1 MNGSR
6 AVYARDRLSKKP
18 WGGSNSV
25 THVAI
30 NAQLVSFAESY
41 RNAGVSRYTYAL
53 LDALSRV
60 DDDLTCTVFINAQ
73 EAIPA
78 AASPLGRSSR
88 MRLVPSRWP
97 TTNAARRIL
106 WEQLDLP
113 GQVRRSGAQLFHAPV
128 NVLPE
133 RMPLPSIVTIHDLA
147 FVRYPEFFRPTRRVY
162 QRIFTERSARRAA
175 VIIAVSEATRQD
187 IISAFHIPPQRVR
200 VIYPSVGPDFQPE
213 PDPARL
219 AAFRA
224 RHGLP
229 PRYLLY
235 LGTLEPRKNL
245 VTLVDAYARL
255 LSEVPSSPPLIL
267 AGAKGWYYQPLFDRV
282 RALGLERNVTFA
294 GYVSREEQALWYAGA
309 ALFLYPSLYEG
320 FGLPVVE
327 ALACGVPTL
336 TSNGS
341 SLPEAGGSVAL
352 QAPPDDARALARAM
366 RDALADPT
374 LADRVHVE
382 GPRWTRRFSP
392 EQMAWRYVNI
402 YTEVAGGA

>member
-1 MNGSR
+1 M
-6 AVYARDRLSKKP
+6 
-18 WGGSNSV
+18 

-41 RNAGVSRYTYAL
+41 RNAGVSRYTYTL

-60 DDDLTCTVFINAQ
+60 DDELTCTVFINAQ

-78 AASPLGRSSR
+78 AASSLGRSPR

-97 TTNAARRIL
+97 TSSAARRIL

-113 GQVRRSGAQLFHAPV
+113 GQVLRSGAQIFHAPV

-133 RMPLPSIVTIHDLA
+133 RVSLPSIVTIHDLA
-147 FVRYPEFFRPTRRVY
+147 FVRYPEFFRPTRRIY

-175 VIIAVSEATRQD
+175 AIIAVSEATRQD
-187 IISAFHIPPQRVR
+187 IISAFQIPPNRVR
-200 VIYPSVGPDFQPE
+200 VIYPSVSPDFHPE
-213 PDPARL
+213 QDPARL

-245 VTLVDAYARL
+245 VTLVEAYARL
-255 LSEVPSSPPLIL
+255 RSEVPSAPPLIL
-267 AGAKGWYYQPLFDRV
+267 AGAKGWYFQPLFDRV

-327 ALACGVPTL
+327 ALACGIPTL
-336 TSNGS
+336 TSNVS
-341 SLPEAGGSVAL
+341 SLPEAGGPVAL

-366 RDALADPT
+366 RDALADST
-374 LADRVHVE
+374 LPERVRVE
-382 GPRWTRRFSP
+382 GPRWTQRFSS
-392 EQMAWRYVNI
+392 EQMAWRYVNT
-402 YTEVAGGA
+402 YAEVAGKA

>member
-1 MNGSR
+1 
-6 AVYARDRLSKKP
+6 
-18 WGGSNSV
+18 V

-41 RNAGVSRYTYAL
+41 RNAGVSRYTYTL

-73 EAIPA
+73 EALSA
-78 AASPLGRSSR
+78 AASPLGKSPR

-97 TTNAARRIL
+97 TSSAARRIL

-113 GQVRRSGAQLFHAPV
+113 GQARRSGAQVFHAPV

-133 RMPLPSIVTIHDLA
+133 RISQPSIVTIHDLA

-175 VIIAVSEATRQD
+175 TIIAVSEATRQD
-187 IISAFHIPPQRVR
+187 IISAFQIPPARVR
-200 VIYPSVGPDFQPE
+200 VIYPSVSPDFHPE
-213 PDPARL
+213 PDPARI

-224 RHGLP
+224 RHSLP

-245 VTLVDAYARL
+245 VTLVEAYARL
-255 LSEVPSSPPLIL
+255 LAEEPSTPPLIL
-267 AGAKGWYYQPLFDRV
+267 AGAKGWFYQPLFDRV
-282 RALGLERNVTFA
+282 RALSLERNVTFA

-336 TSNGS
+336 TSNVS
-341 SLPEAGGSVAL
+341 SLPEAGGPAAL
-352 QAPPDDARALARAM
+352 YAPPDDARALARAM

-374 LADRVHVE
+374 LPDRARVE
-382 GPRWTRRFSP
+382 GPQWARRFSP
-392 EQMAWRYVNI
+392 EQMAWQYVNI
-402 YTEVAGGA
+402 YAAVAGGA

>member
-1 MNGSR
+1 M
-6 AVYARDRLSKKP
+6 
-18 WGGSNSV
+18 

-41 RNAGVSRYTYAL
+41 RNAGVSRYTYTL
-53 LDALSRV
+53 LDALCRV

-78 AASPLGRSSR
+78 AASSMGKSPRI
-88 MRLVPSRWP
+88 RLVPSRWR
-97 TTNAARRIL
+97 TSNAARRIL

-113 GQVRRSGAQLFHAPV
+113 GQIRRSGAQIFHAPV

-133 RMPLPSIVTIHDLA
+133 RVSVPAIVTIHDLS
-147 FVRYPEFFRPTRRVY
+147 FVRYPQFFRPTRRVY
-162 QRIFTERSARRAA
+162 QRLFTERSARRAA
-175 VIIAVSEATRQD
+175 AIIAVSEATRQD
-187 IISAFHIPPQRVR
+187 IISAFGVPPNRVR
-200 VIYPSVGPDFQPE
+200 VIYPSISHDFRPE
-213 PDPARL
+213 PDSARL
-219 AAFRA
+219 DAFRA
-224 RHGLP
+224 RHRLP

-245 VTLVDAYARL
+245 VTLVEAYARL
-255 LSEVPSSPPLIL
+255 LAAAPSTPPLIL
-267 AGAKGWYYQPLFDRV
+267 AGAKGWYYQPLFERV

-320 FGLPVVE
+320 FGLPVAE

-336 TSNGS
+336 TSNVS
-341 SLPEAGGSVAL
+341 SLPEAGGPVAI
-352 QAPPDDARALARAM
+352 QAPPDDAHALAQAM

-374 LADRVHVE
+374 LPERVRAE
-382 GPRWTRRFSP
+382 GPQWTRRFSP
-392 EQMAWRYVNI
+392 EQMAWRYVNT
-402 YTEVAGGA
+402 YAAVAGDG